1 MISNSRTAH
10 RVRQW
15 SACVGLAGGA
25 AVTAGMIGLAV
36 APSALADDT
45 TVDVNGWTVQTD
57 GSDVSP
63 ATLID
68 PSDSL
73 GNGTQVTGSLDSVP
87 YASDQSESVQIF
99 DSSTFD
105 TDTPPFLG
113 IRDEWLSPSLLES
126 MIQANDG
133 TTGNVTEGFL
143 TTNLGGNEVVDLLNV
158 QPNSPSLA
166 VAYDP
171 SVPLV
176 NPDATGPIDVGGLA
190 LASPQ
195 DGALFNDIF
204 DAAFNGDTADWANAA
219 TLFGDLF
226 SL

>member
-1 MISNSRTAH
+1 MISNCRTAH

-15 SACVGLAGGA
+15 NARVGLASGA
-25 AVTAGMIGLAV
+25 AVTAGMIGLAM
-36 APSALADDT
+36 AASAHADDT

-73 GNGTQVTGSLDSVP
+73 GNGTQVAGSLDSVP
-87 YASDQSESVQIF
+87 YSLDDSESVQIF

-126 MIQANDG
+126 TIQANDG

-171 SVPLV
+171 SVAFV
-176 NPDATGPIDVGGLA
+176 NPDATGPVDVGGVA

-204 DAAFNGDTADWANAA
+204 DAVVNGDTGDWANAA

>member
-1 MISNSRTAH
+1 MTSSRPTAH
-10 RVRQW
+10 AVRRW
-15 SACVGLAGGA
+15 STGLGLAGAA

-36 APSALADDT
+36 APSALADNT
-45 TVDVNGWTVQTD
+45 ALDVNGWTVQTD

-87 YASDQSESVQIF
+87 YAFDDSESVQIF

-126 MIQANDG
+126 TIQANDG
-133 TTGNVTEGFL
+133 TTGGVTEGFL

-171 SVPLV
+171 SLPVV
-176 NPDATGPIDVGGLA
+176 NPDATGPVDVGGVV

-219 TLFGDLF
+219 TLLSDLF